1 MFDEPGFPRE
11 ERGDPSLPL
20 LRQVVYCSRA
30 AESVDDAEVTRIVA
44 TSKRRNPERGI
55 TGLLVYGSGIFFQ
68 WIEGPHAQIAQLM
81 EILHADPRHRD
92 IVWLSQTEEVG
103 ERMFPD
109 WDMEQVAA
117 QDIRVV
123 LEDARSTT
131 EDPDNIAA
139 LTGILAGLD
148 AGPLSSLGG

>member
-1 MFDEPGFPRE
+1 MFDEFGFP
-11 ERGDPSLPL
+11 GGADSGHAGPILDTF
-20 LRQVVYCSRA
+20 VYCSRA
-30 AESVDDAEVTRIVA
+30 AEGVDDAEVDRIIELSQRSNVA
-44 TSKRRNPERGI
+44 RDI
-55 TGLLVYGSGIFFQ
+55 TGVLVFGSGVFFQ

-131 EDPDNIAA
+131 EDPDNITA